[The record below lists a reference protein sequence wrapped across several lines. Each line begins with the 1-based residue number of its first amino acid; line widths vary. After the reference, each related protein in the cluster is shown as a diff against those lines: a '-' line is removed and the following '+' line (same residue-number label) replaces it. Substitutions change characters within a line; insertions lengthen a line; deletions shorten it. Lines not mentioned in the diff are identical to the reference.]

1 MEDKHQ
7 HATTRIREIETK
19 LNKLS
24 YRDANYDSL
33 VNERNNL
40 AVLLESEVGKT
51 EADFRKLMK
60 EPKKLKVE
68 TKIIKA
74 TKQKKVD
81 RATKY
86 QKKKQEAILVLSDKE
101 EFIRKSLSQKKKLSE
116 IAKCL
121 NVTPA
126 FLEEFLILSEI
137 PYKKIRN
144 IKPNKLD
151 NKVDDILLWYSQKI
165 SITEICKRCGVRRRN
180 FVDFVDSRE
189 LPITISPK
197 PLSQEKLPKVKKYLK
212 AGLSSEEIAFKF
224 GIRDYILKDFYR
236 KNGINPCDFN
246 KTNLKRNG
254 K

>member
-1 MEDKHQ
+1 MDERKIEDAKK
-7 HATTRIREIETK
+7 RISEISEILETIDYKSTNFEK
-19 LNKLS
+19 LI
-24 YRDANYDSL
+24 
-33 VNERNNL
+33 VERNNL
-40 AVLLESEVGKT
+40 AVCLETTKIP
-51 EADFRKLMK
+51 
-60 EPKKLKVE
+60 PKKKPN
-68 TKIIKA
+68 KISAKP
-74 TKQKKVD
+74 V
-81 RATKY
+81 Y
-86 QKKKQEAILVLSDKE
+86 KKKAIKVLSNKE
-101 EFIRKSLSQKKKLSE
+101 EFIKECLAKKQQIHE

-180 FVDFVDSRE
+180 FVDFVESRE

-212 AGLSSEEIAFKF
+212 AGLSSEEIAFKL
-224 GIRDYILKDFYR
+224 GIRDDILKDFYR
-236 KNGINPCDFN
+236 KNGINQCDYLVFSIRN
-246 KTNLKRNG
+246 KDK
-254 K
+254 

>member
-51 EADFRKLMK
+51 EADFRKLIK

-86 QKKKQEAILVLSDKE
+86 QKKKQKTILVLSDKE
-101 EFIRKSLSQKKKLSE
+101 EFIRKSLSQKKK
-116 IAKCL
+116 
-121 NVTPA
+121 
-126 FLEEFLILSEI
+126 
-137 PYKKIRN
+137 
-144 IKPNKLD
+144 KPNKLD

-180 FVDFVDSRE
+180 FVDFVESRE

-212 AGLSSEEIAFKF
+212 AGLSSEEIAFKL

>member
-7 HATTRIREIETK
+7 HATTRIREIEKK

-51 EADFRKLMK
+51 EADFRKLIK

-86 QKKKQEAILVLSDKE
+86 QKKKQEAILVVSDKE

-116 IAKCL
+116 IAESL
-121 NVTPA
+121 NVSKCVIK
-126 FLEEFLILSEI
+126 EFLGIKKI
-137 PYKKIRN
+137 PYD
-144 IKPNKLD
+144 KLD
-151 NKVDDILLWYSQKI
+151 EHIDNILLWNSQKVPTREI
-165 SITEICKRCGVRRRN
+165 AKRCEVSITSLYNYVK
-180 FVDFVDSRE
+180 SRD
-189 LPITISPK
+189 LPF
-197 PLSQEKLPKVKKYLK
+197 EKNIRGRMAAFGLLEGKLHKVKKMLK
-212 AGLSSEEIAFKF
+212 NGLQVPEIAFRF
-224 GIRDYILKDFYR
+224 GVSHTVFYTYLRENGIFTNDYR
-236 KNGINPCDFN
+236 K
-246 KTNLKRNG
+246 
-254 K
+254 